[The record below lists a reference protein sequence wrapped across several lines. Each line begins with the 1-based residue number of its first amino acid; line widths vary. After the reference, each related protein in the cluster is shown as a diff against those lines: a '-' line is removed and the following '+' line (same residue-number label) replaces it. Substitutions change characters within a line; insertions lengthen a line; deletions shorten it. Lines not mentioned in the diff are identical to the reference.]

1 MVGKSDKSCILIISK
16 WRNDEFNFNENSIQ
30 IMDEDSDKGYILQVT
45 VENRKEPNRLI
56 MICIFDLIM

>member
-1 MVGKSDKSCILIISK
+1 MVGKSDKICLLIISK

-45 VENRKEPNRLI
+45 NENPKDPNRLI
-56 MICIFDLIM
+56 MICIFHLIM

>member
-1 MVGKSDKSCILIISK
+1 MVGKSDKICLLIISK

-30 IMDEDSDKGYILQVT
+30 IMDEDCDKRYILQVT
-45 VENRKEPNRLI
+45 IENPKDPNRLI

>member
-1 MVGKSDKSCILIISK
+1 MVGKSDKICLLIISK

-45 VENRKEPNRLI
+45 IENPKDPN
-56 MICIFDLIM
+56 

>member
-1 MVGKSDKSCILIISK
+1 MVGKSDKICLLIISK

-45 VENRKEPNRLI
+45 IENPKGPNRLI

>member
-1 MVGKSDKSCILIISK
+1 MVGKSDKICLLIISK

-45 VENRKEPNRLI
+45 IENPKDPNRLI